1 MKEFFSD
8 LAYMCSASNT
18 KSRGFYIAIC
28 IGMAIL
34 ALGVVASLVLLI
46 VNLIKGWFSPLFLVL
61 FLVTLGILIGLIVWL
76 KVSK

>member
-8 LAYMCSASNT
+8 LAYMCSASNS

-28 IGMAIL
+28 IGMALL

-46 VNLIKGWFSPLFLVL
+46 VNLVKGWFSPLFLIL
-61 FLVTLGILIGLIVWL
+61 FIASLAILIGLIVWL